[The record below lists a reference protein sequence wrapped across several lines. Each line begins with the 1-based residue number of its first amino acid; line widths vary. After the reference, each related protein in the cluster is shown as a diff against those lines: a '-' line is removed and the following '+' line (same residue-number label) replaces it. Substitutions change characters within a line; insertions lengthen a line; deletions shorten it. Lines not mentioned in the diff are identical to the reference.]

1 MLAGIFWACQ
11 FKKQAKTHQAID
23 AIIFFVKKI
32 FAPLSKES
40 ISNLIAGDIVLIS
53 GTIYT
58 ARDAAHKKLFDLIQK
73 GKKLPIDLKNQVIYY
88 VGPTPPRPGKIIGS
102 AGPTTSSRMDKYT
115 PSLLKL
121 ALKGMI
127 GKGKR
132 SLSVRDAIIK
142 NKAVYFATYG
152 GAGAYLSKKIKS
164 SEIVAYEELGTEAI
178 RKLEV
183 EDFPAVVAIDSKG
196 GVINEYFTGS

>member
-1 MLAGIFWACQ
+1 M
-11 FKKQAKTHQAID
+11 
-23 AIIFFVKKI
+23 KKI
-32 FAPLSKES
+32 SATLSKED
-40 ISNLIAGDIVLIS
+40 IVTLKAGDIVLIS
-53 GTIYT
+53 GTLFT
-58 ARDAAHKKLFDLIQK
+58 ARDAAHKKLFDLIK
-73 GKKLPIDLKNQVIYY
+73 KNIKLPLDLKNQIIYY
-88 VGPTPPRPGKIIGS
+88 VGPTPPRPGKVIGS

-115 PSLLKL
+115 PALLDL
-121 ALKGMI
+121 GLKGMI

-152 GAGAYLSKKIKS
+152 GAGAFLSKKIKS
-164 SEIVAYEELGTEAI
+164 SEIIAYPELGTEAI

-196 GVINEYFTGS
+196 GVLNEYFTGS